1 MNIGCIRYVKLESEN
16 RIYGIPREKY
26 QFRVRSIVGRF
37 LDLKY
42 HIDDKLLDAF
52 KKSKKVKE
60 YEIDK
65 EDDEVSL

>member
-26 QFRVRSIVGRF
+26 QFRVRGIVGRF